1 MRKGGD
7 VFTLFCGLG
16 LVRWSDAPCGKEPGA
31 RFWLGISC
39 YL

>member
-7 VFTLFCGLG
+7 VFILFCGLG
-16 LVRWSDAPCGKEPGA
+16 GGEVVGCTLWKEPGA